1 MDYGKDKD
9 KRKGKDMRKGK
20 DKVGKHKGKGGN
32 GKKGKPAAA
41 PPGPSA
47 MAASSISSA
56 MAAAGWLPLPLPLP
70 SPPGASAMQDK
81 GKGKCRYAGGASSS
95 SGQPECPAPEQV
107 NPEEEAEESP
117 VLEDC
122 WPQDCAACGTLLEKK
137 EVTFVDNEG
146 DFYCNNPSCA
156 RALAFNILFSPD
168 LNLFGLDALYHSL
181 SAFYNSDSVSFQ
193 VLQAAYEAAMDRLK
207 KNI

>member
-1 MDYGKDKD
+1 
-9 KRKGKDMRKGK
+9 
-20 DKVGKHKGKGGN
+20 
-32 GKKGKPAAA
+32 
-41 PPGPSA
+41 
-47 MAASSISSA
+47 
-56 MAAAGWLPLPLPLP
+56 
-70 SPPGASAMQDK
+70 
-81 GKGKCRYAGGASSS
+81 
-95 SGQPECPAPEQV
+95 V
-107 NPEEEAEESP
+107 NPEEEAEEPEPP
-117 VLEDC
+117 VMEESRGGRPKKPPAPEEPLMLEC
-122 WPQDCAACGTLLEKK
+122 WPQICEACGILLEKQ
-137 EVTFVDNEG
+137 EISFVDNEG